1 MRVTLPKVKGPT
13 IKGTVRMPIWFSPS
27 PCLYTIPHCIPA
39 SCWCWYCCLVTKLC
53 LTHLQTHGLY
63 SLPGFSVHGIFQAR
77 ILERVANFLLL
88 GIFWTQGLNLGL
100 LHCRQILYCL
110 SHRGNPKYLV
120 LKVYSFIHVAIHL
133 ISKYLLNTFYRQRT
147 VLGLGNPVWRWC
159 CPHARRSLQ
168 SAKFQGG

>member
-77 ILERVANFLLL
+77 ILERVVISVSR
-88 GIFWTQGLNLGL
+88 GSSWSRDWTCISSNG
-100 LHCRQILYCL
+100 RWILYHWATREAL
-110 SHRGNPKYLV
+110 PDTE
-120 LKVYSFIHVAIHL
+120 LKVKSKLWYSKIKLLKTTWPYPKSTFRITWEWYITQNC
-133 ISKYLLNTFYRQRT
+133 YL
-147 VLGLGNPVWRWC
+147 
-159 CPHARRSLQ
+159 
-168 SAKFQGG
+168 